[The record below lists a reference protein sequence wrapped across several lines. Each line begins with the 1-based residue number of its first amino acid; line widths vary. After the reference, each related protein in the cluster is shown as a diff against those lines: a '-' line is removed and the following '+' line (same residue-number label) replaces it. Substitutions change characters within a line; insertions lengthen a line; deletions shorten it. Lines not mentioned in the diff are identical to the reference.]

1 MHMLQA
7 GVDITLIALWLG
19 HESPTTTHAY
29 MEADLA
35 MNQRA
40 LDAVHAP
47 QLKRSRYH
55 PGDRIL
61 KFLESL

>member
-19 HESPTTTHAY
+19 HENPTTTHTY
-29 MEADLA
+29 VEADLD
-35 MNQRA
+35 MKQRA
-40 LDAVHAP
+40 LDALHSP
-47 QLKRSRYH
+47 ELKRSRYH

-61 KFLESL
+61 KFLKSL